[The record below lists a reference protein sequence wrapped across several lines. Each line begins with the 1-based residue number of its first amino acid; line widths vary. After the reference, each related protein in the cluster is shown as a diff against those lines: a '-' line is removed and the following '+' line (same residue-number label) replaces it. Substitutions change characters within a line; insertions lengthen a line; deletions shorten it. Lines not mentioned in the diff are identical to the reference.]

1 MNKNLLLSA
10 VFTIIICLGLNAQ
23 TPSANCNTAAGS
35 ELTVGVICNNIAWDS
50 NNNSDYWDGA
60 AGCFSG
66 DFDDAWGWFTATSTS
81 TTITYEPNA
90 NRDAILTLFD
100 AACDPNMVSLDCS
113 DAGGNGVA
121 ETIVFNT
128 VIGIDYKVRIQIYN
142 SNINMNGQICVSNT
156 PSPPD
161 NDDCADA
168 TNIGVSSDDTC
179 TTSVSATTVSA
190 TQSITGIN
198 CNNFTGN
205 ADDDVWF
212 SFIATATNHDITV
225 SPGILNDLVIELRSG
240 ACNGTNIDCA
250 DNTVGAANEVI
261 NATGLTIGA
270 TYYVRV
276 YSYGGA
282 GDAGTF
288 DICITTPGPYC
299 STTTET
305 PDALYITNVS
315 FQGTLEDTSNT
326 SGFAA
331 GYQDFTG
338 LTPIARQVEGE
349 GVNVFVGATFS
360 GRIKA
365 WIDWNNDGN
374 FDNDPN
380 TELVYDTNGINT
392 AETTFGFIIPLGT
405 AAGDYRIRI
414 RNYTDSVDTFSFGL
428 IDYDACQPFIDGFT
442 DDWGEAEDYLF
453 TVEPICNAIIT
464 SITGADTC
472 GPGSVTINA
481 TATGT
486 PSVIDYRW
494 YANEIGGTPLATTAT
509 GTWNTPSLSATTTYW
524 VTTYNG
530 ACESWA
536 RTPIIVNFN
545 PIPTLSVSPD
555 ITNRVVCG
563 EDNALEIS
571 AIGDIDDVYL
581 FNEDFEVGTLGVF
594 SNIIILDNGP
604 TINALT
610 SWQNRT
616 STFIPN
622 EQVWFP
628 AISSGFGSNQFVM
641 SNSDVGPSITNN
653 ALETTNSYD
662 TTDFTSLTLSLRSYY
677 SRYWNDG
684 DQVGLDY
691 VAIEASTDGT
701 TWTNVTPNIIAD
713 VGIGNRFETLSYNL
727 DAYINEPTLSVRIR
741 FYGDWVDG
749 VAVDDVKLFGDQD
762 ITAVSWST
770 SPAGIIDLYID
781 TDNDN
786 IGDTPYS
793 TGAFTTV
800 YAIPNITQLEQAT
813 YSFTINATLSNNCGA
828 ATLPFTVTNNTKIW
842 NGSDNNTWG
851 DPDNWYPNGIPTNDS
866 CVIIEDVGALP
877 NPTILGPPFPP
888 SPSFARNLTI
898 KNNGYLELEPSTSL
912 TVTDWINVDPSGT
925 FNVRNSANLVQI
937 TNVATNNNT
946 GTINMQREV
955 SGLTSSDYVYWSS
968 AVENFNV
975 LGVSPGSNAGLILEW
990 RPTVAGNGAGNYGEW
1005 QATSENMIPG
1015 KGYAIRGLAGTAT
1028 ANAAEF
1034 TGRPSNGIINMP
1046 INRGT
1051 YDGIDYSGSGST
1063 FATAIDD
1070 NWNLVGN
1077 PFPSALNTDTFITR
1091 NAANIT
1097 DDIDPTI
1104 AGTVY
1109 LWSHQSAPSNAVTD
1123 PFYGDYVYN
1132 YNPNDYIAYNLTG
1145 SAPPGFNGFIGAGQA
1160 FFVLM
1165 DDAATSPSNLVFD
1178 NTMRNGVYSN
1188 DQFYRIDHSTE
1199 SEETTVNEKNRIWLD
1214 LIDSNNNANSILV
1227 GYIHGATNT
1236 KDRLYDGTQFAGTN
1250 TLFYSLIENDK
1261 MSIQGRA
1268 LPFEVTDV
1276 VPLGYEI
1283 PQNGDYSIAINHV
1296 DGLFETSNQDIFLED
1311 TYTNTIH
1318 NLRLSAYTFNSESG
1332 LFNDRFVLRYNEDTL
1347 SLEELK
1353 SINGLT
1359 ILVPNGKYIK
1369 IQSTLSPIQQI
1380 AVYDLLGRVV
1390 IDRPDVGNLSEL
1402 TIETK
1407 QLSTGGYIVKVN
1419 LIDGI
1424 IKTQKIILKQ

>member
-1 MNKNLLLSA
+1 
-10 VFTIIICLGLNAQ
+10 
-23 TPSANCNTAAGS
+23 
-35 ELTVGVICNNIAWDS
+35 
-50 NNNSDYWDGA
+50 
-60 AGCFSG
+60 
-66 DFDDAWGWFTATSTS
+66 
-81 TTITYEPNA
+81 
-90 NRDAILTLFD
+90 
-100 AACDPNMVSLDCS
+100 
-113 DAGGNGVA
+113 
-121 ETIVFNT
+121 
-128 VIGIDYKVRIQIYN
+128 
-142 SNINMNGQICVSNT
+142 
-156 PSPPD
+156 
-161 NDDCADA
+161 
-168 TNIGVSSDDTC
+168 
-179 TTSVSATTVSA
+179 
-190 TQSITGIN
+190 
-198 CNNFTGN
+198 
-205 ADDDVWF
+205 
-212 SFIATATNHDITV
+212 
-225 SPGILNDLVIELRSG
+225 
-240 ACNGTNIDCA
+240 
-250 DNTVGAANEVI
+250 
-261 NATGLTIGA
+261 
-270 TYYVRV
+270 
-276 YSYGGA
+276 
-282 GDAGTF
+282 
-288 DICITTPGPYC
+288 
-299 STTTET
+299 
-305 PDALYITNVS
+305 
-315 FQGTLEDTSNT
+315 
-326 SGFAA
+326 
-331 GYQDFTG
+331 
-338 LTPIARQVEGE
+338 
-349 GVNVFVGATFS
+349 
-360 GRIKA
+360 
-365 WIDWNNDGN
+365 
-374 FDNDPN
+374 
-380 TELVYDTNGINT
+380 
-392 AETTFGFIIPLGT
+392 
-405 AAGDYRIRI
+405 
-414 RNYTDSVDTFSFGL
+414 
-428 IDYDACQPFIDGFT
+428 
-442 DDWGEAEDYLF
+442 
-453 TVEPICNAIIT
+453 
-464 SITGADTC
+464 
-472 GPGSVTINA
+472 
-481 TATGT
+481 
-486 PSVIDYRW
+486 
-494 YANEIGGTPLATTAT
+494 
-509 GTWNTPSLSATTTYW
+509 
-524 VTTYNG
+524 
-530 ACESWA
+530 
-536 RTPIIVNFN
+536 
-545 PIPTLSVSPD
+545 
-555 ITNRVVCG
+555 
-563 EDNALEIS
+563 
-571 AIGDIDDVYL
+571 
-581 FNEDFEVGTLGVF
+581 
-594 SNIIILDNGP
+594 
-604 TINALT
+604 
-610 SWQNRT
+610 
-616 STFIPN
+616 
-622 EQVWFP
+622 
-628 AISSGFGSNQFVM
+628 
-641 SNSDVGPSITNN
+641 
-653 ALETTNSYD
+653 
-662 TTDFTSLTLSLRSYY
+662 
-677 SRYWNDG
+677 
-684 DQVGLDY
+684 
-691 VAIEASTDGT
+691 
-701 TWTNVTPNIIAD
+701 
-713 VGIGNRFETLSYNL
+713 LSYNL

-749 VAVDDVKLFGDQD
+749 VAVDDVKLFGNQD

-1109 LWSHQSAPSNAVTD
+1109 LWSNQSAPSNAVTD

-1145 SAPPGFNGFIGAGQA
+1145 SAPPGFDGFIGAGQA

-1188 DQFYRIDHSTE
+1188 NQFYRIDHSTE
-1199 SEETTVNEKNRIWLD
+1199 SKETTVDEKNRIWLD

-1261 MSIQGRA
+1261 MAIQGRA

-1311 TYTNTIH
+1311 TYNNSIH
-1318 NLRLSAYTFNSESG
+1318 NLRLSAYTFTSESG

-1347 SLEELK
+1347 SLEELE

-1380 AVYDLLGRVV
+1380 KVYDLLGRVI
-1390 IDRPDVGNLSEL
+1390 IDKPDVGNLSEL
-1402 TIETK
+1402 TLETK
-1407 QLSTGGYIVKVN
+1407 QLSTGSYIVKVN
-1419 LIDGI
+1419 LVDGI